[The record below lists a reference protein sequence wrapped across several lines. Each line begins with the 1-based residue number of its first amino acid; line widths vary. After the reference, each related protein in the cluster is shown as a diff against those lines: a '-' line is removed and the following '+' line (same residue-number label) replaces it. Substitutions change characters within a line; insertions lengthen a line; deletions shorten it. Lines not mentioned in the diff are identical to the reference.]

1 MSRTGM
7 LSARGRTISPSTIV
21 LLATVC
27 LTCAACGGGNVGRD
41 GQPFF
46 SDLPFSPSNPPVGLD
61 TAQRQMTDGAGNPGP
76 VRVRLLT
83 VRPAPNSQIVGTPA
97 PFTNFR
103 CSQSGPPSCFDY
115 EVEFCVDSFPNPTN
129 SIVLSNMT
137 IVAAYSADGT
147 TAMSGVAVLPPPPE
161 SVQPGTCRTLR
172 KEGAPYPTEAVPRFF
187 MVAAYYGPSFNLSNI
202 NQAACP
208 TPDALANVAISPRCA
223 FRSVYD
229 LGYHF

>member
-1 MSRTGM
+1 MNRASG
-7 LSARGRTISPSTIV
+7 V
-21 LLATVC
+21 
-27 LTCAACGGGNVGRD
+27 
-41 GQPFF
+41 FF
-46 SDLPFSPSNPPVGLD
+46 QDLPFSPSNPPAGLD

-83 VRPAPNSQIVGTPA
+83 VRPAPNSHVVGTPA

-103 CSQSGPPSCFDY
+103 CSQSAPFSCFDY

-129 SIVLSNMT
+129 SIALGNMT
-137 IVAAYSADGT
+137 IIGTYSTDGT
-147 TAMSGVAVLPPPPE
+147 TPLFGIGVLEPAL
-161 SVQPGTCRTLR
+161 VQPGTCRTVR
-172 KEGAPYPTEAVPRFF
+172 SEGAPYSTEAAPRFF
-187 MVAAYYGPSFNLSNI
+187 MLAATYGSSDLSNI

-208 TPDALANVAISPRCA
+208 MPAAIANTAVSPACA